1 MEMWLEASLEELY
14 ANTVKAFPDTEKRQN
29 SVDEVKIEHLEWVPF
44 RGVRTLFVKGQAR
57 RDGSKNECIML
68 FKGVV
73 YHEKDGPGLVEVGA
87 SNGETVYLEPLS
99 YKSTDVL
106 VRCTCKD
113 FHWRMTHFNKMDGSL
128 FGRDRK
134 EYQAVSRPGT
144 SNPMELAGLCKHLI
158 KMSKVLSE
166 ASLLR

>member
-1 MEMWLEASLEELY
+1 MWMETSLWELY
-14 ANTVKAFPDTEKRQN
+14 SNTLAAFPNTAKRQN
-29 SVDEVKIEHLEWVPF
+29 SVDEVKIESLEWVPF

-57 RDGSKNECIML
+57 RDGSKNECIVV
-68 FKGVV
+68 FKGVK
-73 YHEKDGPGLVEVGA
+73 YHEEKTPGLVEISA
-87 SNGETVYLEPLS
+87 SNGETVFVEPLS

-134 EYQAVSRPGT
+134 KYDALVRPGT
-144 SNPMELAGLCKHLI
+144 SNPEEMAGLCKHLM

-166 ASLLR
+166 TSLLR